1 VKSARVPPLGLVRHP
16 PRDVLLLESHF
27 PGHPGTLAG
36 YDLRPLEHWA
46 DLRERVRGAPPSS
59 VVLVRTR
66 GAAEEL
72 AEVGAMIRA
81 TPSVPVVAAVD
92 FGEVDAGRVRAVL
105 AAGVAEIA
113 NLEGVASLEALVPT
127 LRRAHAQPLKR
138 RMEARLPVWLPEDAR
153 TLLRAAAET
162 VVDRGGRDAFA
173 GIFGVYFRTLSARSA
188 DLRVPMP
195 RRLLGWMRV
204 LLALSLLEEAERTVM
219 NAALCC
225 GYNDN
230 SSLKRAV
237 ENFTGAP
244 PAGSIRDQ
252 RFDPAFDA
260 FVDELRALR
269 HASPGRRAASPA

>member
-1 VKSARVPPLGLVRHP
+1 MTSPRIPPLGLVKHP

-27 PGHPGTLAG
+27 PDHPGTMAG
-36 YDLRPLEHWA
+36 YDLRPLEDWA
-46 DLRERVRGAPPSS
+46 HLRARVRTAPPSS
-59 VVLVRTR
+59 VVLVPSR
-66 GAAEEL
+66 GEEDEL
-72 AEVGAMIRA
+72 AEVGTLIRA

-105 AAGVAEIA
+105 AAGVAEIV
-113 NLEGVASLEALVPT
+113 NLEGVSSLETIVPT

-138 RMEARLPVWLPEDAR
+138 RLEARLPVWVPEDAR

-219 NAALCC
+219 NAALSS

-244 PAGSIRDQ
+244 PTGSIRDQ
-252 RFDPAFDA
+252 RFDPAFDV
-260 FVDELRALR
+260 FVAELRALR
-269 HASPGRRAASPA
+269 HGVPAIPA